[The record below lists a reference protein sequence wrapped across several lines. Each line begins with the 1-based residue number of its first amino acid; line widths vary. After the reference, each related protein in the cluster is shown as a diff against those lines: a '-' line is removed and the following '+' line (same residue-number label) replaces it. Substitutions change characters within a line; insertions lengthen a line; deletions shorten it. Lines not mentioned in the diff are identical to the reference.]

1 MRKLSRKQIYL
12 DDEQFCR
19 LKTEADNKKKTV
31 SEVIREAIHEYMEK
45 SVKEVDWDNDP
56 LTKAIGSI
64 TLDVDD
70 ASVNHDYYLYGGKKK
85 E

>member
-1 MRKLSRKQIYL
+1 
-12 DDEQFCR
+12 
-19 LKTEADNKKKTV
+19 
-31 SEVIREAIHEYMEK
+31 MEK

-70 ASVNHDYYLYGGKKK
+70 ASVNHDYYLYGGKKT